1 MILDDI
7 SRVILQRKGTPS
19 PESYVASL
27 FSKGKD
33 EILKKIGEESAEV
46 IIASK
51 SGVREEIIHE
61 LADLW
66 FHCMVLMAE
75 EGLSHEDIFQ
85 ELQARFGQPGKEVK
99 K

>member
-7 SRVILQRKGTPS
+7 YRVILERMGSPS
-19 PESYVASL
+19 PDSYVSSL
-27 FSKGKD
+27 FLKGKD

-51 SGVREEIIHE
+51 SGDRREIVHE

-66 FHCMVLMAE
+66 FHCMVLMTA

-85 ELQARFGQPGKEVK
+85 ELEARRGRRVK
-99 K
+99 KNSP